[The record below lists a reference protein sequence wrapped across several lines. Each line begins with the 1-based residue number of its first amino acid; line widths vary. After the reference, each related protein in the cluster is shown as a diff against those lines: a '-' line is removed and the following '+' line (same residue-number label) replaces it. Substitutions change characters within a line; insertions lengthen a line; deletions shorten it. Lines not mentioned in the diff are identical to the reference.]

1 MCEVCALEFTYKG
14 DKLSVN
20 LIDEGQGEAVV
31 VLHGWGARAEL
42 YRTVINPL
50 TSHYRVIAPDMPGF
64 GKTTE
69 PSFPYSIEDY
79 AGFVSALLCELGVN
93 KTHLIGHSHGG
104 RTVLELATSG
114 NDSFEIGKIVLLDS
128 AGIPVK
134 KKLSKRIRIHTYKI
148 LKGVVSFAPVKKMFP
163 DALDKLKKKFGS
175 ADYAAASDIMRQSMV
190 KVLPCDYTDRLSLI
204 KNPTLLIWGE
214 NDNDTPISCA
224 KVLENGISD
233 CGLVTIPKA
242 GHFSFAEAPALTAN
256 VLKYF
261 FNIK

>member
-1 MCEVCALEFTYKG
+1 MSVVCALELVFKG
-14 DKLSVN
+14 DVLSVN
-20 LIDEGQGEAVV
+20 LIDEGEGEAVV

-64 GKTTE
+64 GMTTE

-79 AGFVSALLCELGVN
+79 AGFVEALLEKLGVSRA
-93 KTHLIGHSHGG
+93 HLIGHSHGG
-104 RTVLELATSG
+104 RTILELATSEKT
-114 NDSFEIGKIVLLDS
+114 SFEIGRIVLLDS

-134 KKLSKRIRIHTYKI
+134 KKLSKRIRIRTYKI
-148 LKGVVSFAPVKKMFP
+148 LKGLVSSYPVKRAFP
-163 DALDKLKKKFGS
+163 DALDRLRKKFGS

-190 KVLPCDYTDRLSLI
+190 KVLPCDYTEKLSLI

-214 NDNDTPISCA
+214 SDTDTPLSCA
-224 KVLENGISD
+224 KVLEKGISD

-242 GHFSFAEAPALTAN
+242 GHFSFAQAPVLTAN
-256 VLKYF
+256 VLKSF